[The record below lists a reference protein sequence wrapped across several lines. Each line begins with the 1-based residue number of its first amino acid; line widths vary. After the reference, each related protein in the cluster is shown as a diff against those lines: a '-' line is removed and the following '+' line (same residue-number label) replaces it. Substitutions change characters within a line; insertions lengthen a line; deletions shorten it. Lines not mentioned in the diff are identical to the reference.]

1 MNAKKKPRLGKGLTA
16 LLGENEA
23 KKPETTGS
31 GITALPIEQLKRG
44 IYQPRNQFDQ
54 TALQE
59 LADSIRMQGVLQPI
73 VVRAQGKGYEIIAGE
88 RRWRAAQLAGLTLV
102 PVVVRDLDD
111 QTAMAVALIENM
123 QREDLNPIE
132 QAVGIKRLVEE
143 FSLTHQEAAEAVG
156 RSRAAVS
163 NLLRLLGL
171 GPTARKLVERGELEM
186 GHGRA
191 LLTLEGGDQERAAE
205 RVAKEDLSVR
215 ATERLVKKILH
226 GAAKPKK
233 AGVVDPDV
241 KRLEE
246 ELSEKLGAPVTID
259 DKGGRGRLVIGY
271 HSLEELDGILEKIG

>member
-16 LLGENEA
+16 LLGENETT
-23 KKPETTGS
+23 KPKVAGNVVTE
-31 GITALPIEQLKRG
+31 LPIEQLKRG

-54 TALQE
+54 TALEE

-73 VVRAQGKGYEIIAGE
+73 VVRARGGGHEIIAGE
-88 RRWRAAQLAGLTLV
+88 RRWRAAQLAGLTRV

-111 QTAMAVALIENM
+111 QTAMAVGLIENM

-132 QAVGIKRLVEE
+132 QAVGIKRLVDE

-171 GPTARKLVERGELEM
+171 GLVAREKVERGELEM

-191 LLTLEGGDQERAAE
+191 LLALEGGRQEQAAR
-205 RVAKEDLSVR
+205 RVAKEGLSVR
-215 ATERLVKKILH
+215 ATERLVKKLLH
-226 GAAKPKK
+226 GATRPKEVK
-233 AGVVDPDV
+233 AVDPDV
-241 KRLEE
+241 KRLGE
-246 ELSEKLGAPVTID
+246 ELSEKLGAPVAID
-259 DKGGRGRLVIGY
+259 DKGGRGRLVIRY
-271 HSLEELDGILEKIG
+271 HTLEELDGILEKIG